1 MPPCPWY
8 DERMPRVNF
17 DELPGHARLWVFAA
31 ERELSTEERARFLAT
46 VDTFLDNWQAHR
58 HPLVSARDFRY
69 DRFLLVAADE
79 QAAGVSG
86 CSIDA
91 LVREI
96 KQLEGALGV
105 RLVDHGPVLF
115 RDGGRVVRVPRDEF
129 ATLARDGRVTPQ
141 TPVFD
146 NTVTRVEDVRSGRW
160 EGPASGS
167 WHGRAFF

>member
-1 MPPCPWY
+1 
-8 DERMPRVNF
+8 MPRVPF

-31 ERELSTEERARFLAT
+31 ERDLSHDEQTQFLDT
-46 VDTFLDNWQAHR
+46 VDAFLDGWQAHR
-58 HPLVSARDFRY
+58 HPLTSARDFRY
-69 DRFLLVAADE
+69 GRFLMVAADE

-96 KQLEGALGV
+96 KRLEGALGV

-115 RDGGRVVRVPRDEF
+115 RDDQGIVRVPREEF
-129 ATLARDGRVTPQ
+129 AELARVGRVTPD
-141 TPVFD
+141 TRVFD
-146 NTVTRVEDVRSGRW
+146 NTVTRVDDLRSGRW
-160 EGPASGS
+160 EGPASAS